1 LVSSGVDLTRFLLD
15 AFIID
20 EDMAFASSLC
30 NSLLEP
36 SALSEMTSRIDTNLQ
51 EEEYINLRC
60 KLGVER

>member
-1 LVSSGVDLTRFLLD
+1 LLD